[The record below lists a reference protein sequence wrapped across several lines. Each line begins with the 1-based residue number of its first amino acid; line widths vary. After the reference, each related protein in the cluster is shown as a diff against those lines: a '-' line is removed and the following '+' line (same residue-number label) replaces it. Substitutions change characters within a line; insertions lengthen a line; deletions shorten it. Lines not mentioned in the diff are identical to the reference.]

1 MKRNISL
8 SLLVALLTGCA
19 AYTPEVNY
27 VTSPIGAEIYE
38 VETGK
43 FLGISPL
50 VVTYAPTGQHYKNG
64 CYGIKGVSAKWQ
76 SGATNMST
84 STNYLCDFKKVYTI
98 EIPYVGDEN
107 QFASDLKHEPAVVAY
122 LQERDNAVVKQ
133 RQQQQQQQG
142 MSDGEAIIWSSVISS
157 VGMLTGILTAPVI
170 IPPTQQTPTA
180 TEYYQQNYLTPA
192 YQQTVQ
198 PPPSYTP
205 TPIVQPIQPVPIS
218 TTSTQPIQLI
228 PPAPPVQPI
237 KPVQPTPVNMA
248 PATTLITS
256 SGCASDYECGLGL
269 SCIKGPMQS
278 TGQCMQKV
286 NQFGTPQPSISDPK
300 SALPNTQF
308 QGQCAFDHECPIGF
322 SCNLKLKVCMK

>member
-76 SGATNMST
+76 SGATNMPT

-133 RQQQQQQQG
+133 RQQQQG

-157 VGMLTGILTAPVI
+157 VGMLTGILTAPII
-170 IPPTQQTPTA
+170 IPPTPQAPNA
-180 TEYYQQNYLTPA
+180 TEYYQQNYQQPA
-192 YQQTVQ
+192 YQQQVQ
-198 PPPSYTP
+198 ATKVAPIPVPQTIPP
-205 TPIVQPIQPVPIS
+205 TPL
-218 TTSTQPIQLI
+218 T
-228 PPAPPVQPI
+228 A
-237 KPVQPTPVNMA
+237 
-248 PATTLITS
+248 S
-256 SGCASDYECGLGL
+256 SGCTSDYECGLGL
-269 SCIKGPMQS
+269 SCIKGPLQS
-278 TGQCMQKV
+278 TGQCMQKA
-286 NQFGTPQPSISDPK
+286 NEYGTPLPTISNPSST
-300 SALPNTQF
+300 LPNTNIN
-308 QGQCAFDHECPIGF
+308 GQCTLNSECPIGF
-322 SCNLKLKVCMK
+322 RCDMTLKTCVK